1 MSTTARQGRYGID
14 APYAPAMMGFGALL
28 FLGLALVPNMRMF
41 ALSGG
46 LLALMTACFLHT
58 TLRGKFVVWDRVLDE
73 LGLRGDDRL
82 LDLGC
87 GRGAVL
93 LLAAQRLP
101 CGKAVGID
109 IWSST
114 DQSGNAMA
122 ATEANAKLEGVADRV
137 ELHTADMRKLPFADA
152 SFDVVVSNLAIH
164 NIPSAADRALAIAE
178 AWRVLAPGG
187 RLRIAD
193 FRHVAAYSRQLTT
206 LGAAGLRTS
215 GLGWRMWWGGPWVA
229 TRLIEARKPA

>member
-101 CGKAVGID
+101 RGKAVGID

-137 ELHTADMRKLPFADA
+137 ELHTPTCANCRSRTRA
-152 SFDVVVSNLAIH
+152 S
-164 NIPSAADRALAIAE
+164 
-178 AWRVLAPGG
+178 
-187 RLRIAD
+187 
-193 FRHVAAYSRQLTT
+193 
-206 LGAAGLRTS
+206 
-215 GLGWRMWWGGPWVA
+215 M
-229 TRLIEARKPA
+229 